1 VTLATRIAT
10 LGGLGRIGPAPGTL
24 ASFLTALAAWV
35 ITETGKQGGIAEMG
49 QQGLVLLAG
58 IGAMAIGGW
67 AAEHYARERGT
78 TDPSECVIDE
88 VAGQFLACAF
98 APRTLAGYVLAFLL
112 FRALDI
118 WKPWPISAA
127 ERLHGGL
134 GIVADDAAAG
144 VLAGVVLV
152 ALVLLHWLR
161 P

>member
-1 VTLATRIAT
+1 VTLAARIAT
-10 LGGLGRIGPAPGTL
+10 LGGLGRIRPAPGTL
-24 ASFLTALAAWV
+24 ASFLTALAAW
-35 ITETGKQGGIAEMG
+35 GIAATGERV
-49 QQGLVLLAG
+49 LVLLAG

-67 AAEHYARERGT
+67 AAEHYARERGV

-98 APRTLAGYVLAFLL
+98 APRTLIGYALAFLL

-134 GIVADDAAAG
+134 GIVADDAVAG
-144 VLAGVVLV
+144 VLSGLVLV
-152 ALVLLHWLR
+152 ALVLLHLLR